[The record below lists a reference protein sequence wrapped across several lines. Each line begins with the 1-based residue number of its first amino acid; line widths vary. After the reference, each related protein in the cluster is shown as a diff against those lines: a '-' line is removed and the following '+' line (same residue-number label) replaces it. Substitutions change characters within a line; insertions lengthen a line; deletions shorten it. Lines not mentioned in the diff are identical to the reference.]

1 MEYYEKAATVNEKD
15 ESITPDALMLCAN
28 YAEVNN
34 MNKEAVDF
42 LKKVKQNFPA
52 YISVSNGDVDKH
64 LARLGEFE

>member
-1 MEYYEKAATVNEKD
+1 
-15 ESITPDALMLCAN
+15 MLCAN

-42 LKKVKQNFPA
+42 LKKVKQSFPT
-52 YISVSNGDVDKH
+52 YISVSNGEVDKH